1 MKKDELGNRMKTHY
15 EDRTRFMLPR
25 RAYTIMR
32 IDGKAF
38 HTYTIGLKEPFDDG
52 LIEDMDATACYLCKN
67 IQGAKFAYVQSDEI
81 SILITDFDKIGTN
94 AWFDNNI
101 QKMVSI
107 ASSLATAEFNRLR
120 LKRNVELMLKFSI
133 NKVSDNNETVINR
146 AANFIDRFKLATF
159 DARVFTIPLEEEVV
173 NYFVWRQQ
181 DTVRN
186 SIQSVAHSMY
196 STNELKHKNGSEM
209 QEMIFQKGINWNDYA
224 PRYKRGRFI
233 SKHPMDLNTP
243 FSGAENVQYSYKRNV
258 WSTGD
263 CPTFSKDR
271 DFILAYTRPNED

>member
-1 MKKDELGNRMKTHY
+1 MATNGKFKKDALGVRMKEYY

-107 ASSLATAEFNRLR
+107 ASSLATVVFNRLR
-120 LKRNVELMLKFSI
+120 MLRYVEEQRIAGFPITSNGLMKLKMAS
-133 NKVSDNNETVINR
+133 
-146 AANFIDRFKLATF
+146 F

-196 STNELKHKNGSEM
+196 STNKLKYKNGSEM
-209 QEMIFQKGINWNDYA
+209 QEMIFQKGINWNDFA

-233 SKHPMDLNTP
+233 SKHVVDLNTP
-243 FSGAENVQYSYKRNV
+243 HTGIQNVERSYKRSI
-258 WSTGD
+258 WTSGD